1 MHLIYHV
8 FLYFKTKNKNESFQK
23 GKTGAI
29 LSFIITI
36 LCSGYFSS
44 ETATIHPPN
53 NSDISLDTPISIET
67 KDFCFNAY
75 YTFSNDDSYK
85 KYTKNFLI
93 KESDV
98 KNKTCTIYVKL
109 KLFRIFPVGKTE
121 AATYTIIPS
130 SKQTTTEISEHTE
143 KTTTSKST
151 TQKATTYTV
160 PEKNISTTA
169 ITQKSSLLSIDPIPE
184 SQTSID
190 KIKIQQIPD
199 KITSEK
205 ERKTYDFT
213 SGESGRYRFELSEVP
228 NNIYFNM
235 HLYNA
240 DMEPLK
246 DSNNLHTGGGIT
258 YDLKANT
265 LYHIVVEQ
273 QENTGSYILNIG
285 SQKPTADISDY
296 TQVSDSIQF
305 TNQRNIY
312 HFTSTESG
320 RYRFELL
327 EIPNNINFNMH
338 LCNSDMEPL
347 DYQDSISN
355 GYEFISNDNGITHDL
370 KANTEYFII
379 VEQQHNTGSYIL
391 NIGSPKPTI
400 DISKYAKLSDSI
412 QFTAQKNVY
421 SFSLTKDGCYRFE
434 LSEMLDNTNFNMHL
448 CNSDMKQL
456 DYQDSISNGYEFI
469 SNDNGITHDL
479 KANTQYYI
487 VVEQQKNTG
496 KYTLS
501 YGIQKE

>member
-1 MHLIYHV
+1 
-8 FLYFKTKNKNESFQK
+8 
-23 GKTGAI
+23 
-29 LSFIITI
+29 
-36 LCSGYFSS
+36 
-44 ETATIHPPN
+44 
-53 NSDISLDTPISIET
+53 
-67 KDFCFNAY
+67 
-75 YTFSNDDSYK
+75 
-85 KYTKNFLI
+85 
-93 KESDV
+93 
-98 KNKTCTIYVKL
+98 
-109 KLFRIFPVGKTE
+109 
-121 AATYTIIPS
+121 
-130 SKQTTTEISEHTE
+130 
-143 KTTTSKST
+143 
-151 TQKATTYTV
+151 
-160 PEKNISTTA
+160 
-169 ITQKSSLLSIDPIPE
+169 
-184 SQTSID
+184 
-190 KIKIQQIPD
+190 
-199 KITSEK
+199 
-205 ERKTYDFT
+205 
-213 SGESGRYRFELSEVP
+213 
-228 NNIYFNM
+228 M